1 MFTLSG
7 SFRSAIAVASLVLL
21 LLPSAHAQKW
31 SRLAAFPEPAEEL
44 YGITAGGK
52 LYVFGGQSQGWRSHG
67 LVYEYDP
74 ESDRWTKKKP
84 MVQPLHHVALAE
96 SNGKIYVMGG
106 FVSPPDDQRAWAPV
120 DDAWEYDPAND
131 TWKAL
136 APMLSK
142 RGAAVAA
149 VVGGKIYVIGGAGTH
164 TGSSETAIRRTPGRP
179 SLHRAVATVDEYD
192 LATNSWRE
200 RNPMP
205 TARNHAAVGV
215 VGGKVYVIGGRIGS
229 AFMSTG
235 SNVDIVEEYDPAAD
249 QWGAI
254 KAPMPTPRSG
264 VAWGVHRGRIYV
276 AGGEVR
282 AYGYNAAH
290 KAVEAYDA
298 AANRWITLPPM
309 IVQRHGLAGG
319 VIGNR
324 LHLVSGVVQSQSPLP
339 GTQLATDVHEVL
351 ELEFKAP

>member
-1 MFTLSG
+1 MALMPVSG
-7 SFRSAIAVASLVLL
+7 AI
-21 LLPSAHAQKW
+21 AQKW
-31 SRLAAFPEPAEEL
+31 SRLAPFPEPAEEL
-44 YGITAGGK
+44 YGITASGK
-52 LYVFGGQSQGWRSHG
+52 LYVFGGQSQGWRSHS

-74 ESDRWTKKKP
+74 AADRWTKKKP
-84 MVQPLHHVALAE
+84 MVQPLHHVALSE
-96 SNGKIYVMGG
+96 INGKIYVMGG
-106 FVSPPDDQRAWAPV
+106 FVSPPADQRGWAPV
-120 DDAWEYDPAND
+120 DNAWEYDPASD
-131 TWKAL
+131 IWKAL
-136 APMLSK
+136 APMPSK

-149 VVGGKIYVIGGAGTH
+149 VVGGRIYVIGGAGNH
-164 TGSSETAIRRTPGRP
+164 PGSTETYIDRTPGRP
-179 SLHRAVATVDEYD
+179 SLHRAVATVEEYD
-192 LATNSWRE
+192 PATNTWRE
-200 RNPMP
+200 RNAMP
-205 TARNHAAVGV
+205 TARNHSAVGV
-215 VGGKVYVIGGRIGS
+215 VGGRIYVIGGRVGS

-235 SNVDIVEEYDPAAD
+235 SNTDIVEEYNPAAD

-290 KAVEAYDA
+290 KAVEAYDP
-298 AANRWITLPPM
+298 AANRWIILPPM

-324 LHLVSGVVQSQSPLP
+324 LYLVSGVVQSQSPLP

-351 ELEFKAP
+351 ELDAQHP